1 MKEDPLKLHEAIV
14 GSEKIKELRALAL
27 QLQGKKIL
35 HINSTAV
42 GGGVAEI
49 LTRLVPLLESL
60 SVAVKWQIIRGG
72 EDFFGVTKAF
82 HNLAHGLEA
91 ELPPRSF
98 SIFQKTTK
106 WNLQELPLVEDFIFV
121 HDPQPIGLIAA
132 RNRNAH
138 SKWIWR
144 CHIDVSNPEK
154 RVWQFLRRRIDR
166 FNAAIFSMPQFAK
179 KLNIPRFIVPPSLD
193 PTSDKNRE
201 LSQQEIEALLAQ
213 FNLPLETPLV
223 VQISR
228 FDPLKDPIGVIEAF
242 RRVRRR
248 IKCHLVL
255 AGGGA
260 SDDPEGAYVFQ
271 QVLKVAEKDPSISI
285 LFLPHDELVINAL
298 QRAATVVIQKSLR
311 EGFGLT
317 VTEALWKKKPVIGSA
332 VGGIPRQIIHNV
344 TGILAHSIEGT
355 ARQLER
361 LLLDPDFC
369 QRLGSNGHEF
379 VKENF
384 LITRLVKDHLL
395 V

>member
-1 MKEDPLKLHEAIV
+1 MNEDPLKLHEAIV
-14 GSEKIKELRALAL
+14 GSEKIKEIRALAL

-35 HINSTAV
+35 HVNSTAV

-49 LTRLVPLLESL
+49 LTRLVPLLEYL
-60 SVAVKWQIIRGG
+60 GVDVKWQIIRGG

-82 HNLAHGLEA
+82 HNLVHGLES

-132 RNRNAH
+132 RNRNPH

-154 RVWQFLRRRIDR
+154 RVWRFLRRRIER

-201 LSQQEIEALLAQ
+201 LSQQEIEALLAP

-260 SDDPEGAYVFQ
+260 SDDPEGAYVLQ

-317 VTEALWKKKPVIGSA
+317 VTEALWKKKPVIGGA

-344 TGILAHSIEGT
+344 
-355 ARQLER
+355 
-361 LLLDPDFC
+361 
-369 QRLGSNGHEF
+369 
-379 VKENF
+379 
-384 LITRLVKDHLL
+384 
-395 V
+395 